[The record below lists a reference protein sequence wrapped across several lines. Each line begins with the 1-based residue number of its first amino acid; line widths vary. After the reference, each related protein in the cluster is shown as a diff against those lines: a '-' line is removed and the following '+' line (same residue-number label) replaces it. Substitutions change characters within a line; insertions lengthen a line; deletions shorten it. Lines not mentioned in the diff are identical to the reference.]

1 MRDLWMLS
9 HPGGSG
15 FGLPVR
21 QQVDDLMRVQVHND
35 CAEGSA
41 ASKGKIVEAKT
52 LDVIYRRGGQ
62 SHHPTDN
69 GHPGRGDAQMR
80 GQSRTEPA
88 TGCQADGL
96 QRLVQAGGHLCPRR
110 DELGE
115 PFRENLTHTLDG
127 VTKELT
133 DMQNQLHLLSSTGE
147 VFHQSA
153 IAAMQAGSWLV
164 TQWTPSAA

>member
-1 MRDLWMLS
+1 MVIQDVVMPR
-9 HPGGSG
+9 
-15 FGLPVR
+15 
-21 QQVDDLMRVQVHND
+21 
-35 CAEGSA
+35 CA
-41 ASKGKIVEAKT
+41 ASRAPSLPEA
-52 LDVIYRRGGQ
+52 R
-62 SHHPTDN
+62 
-69 GHPGRGDAQMR
+69 
-80 GQSRTEPA
+80 
-88 TGCQADGL
+88 QADGL

-133 DMQNQLHLLSSTGE
+133 DMQIQLHLLSSTGE